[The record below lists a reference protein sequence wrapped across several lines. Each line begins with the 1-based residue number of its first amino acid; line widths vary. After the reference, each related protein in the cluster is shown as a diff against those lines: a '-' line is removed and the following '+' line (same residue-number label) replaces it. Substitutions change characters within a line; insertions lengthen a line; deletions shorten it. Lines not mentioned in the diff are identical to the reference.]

1 MTENREEYD
10 AAKLGLYSNK
20 ENEILPLFST
30 KINAYIYDRYA
41 KVQLIH
47 NYFNPYDEFLD
58 TSFKF
63 PKGLYQVFDGIEA
76 EIDGKKMKGLVG
88 LKKNIQ
94 TKFVEELSKGSTVVE
109 TEEICPTSPKIKSDL
124 LITKIGNIPPHKEIK
139 IIFSFL
145 QKLDISLNKKIKFV
159 LPLVLTPRYIPAQ
172 KTYNLLKE
180 FIFKGKLN
188 KDELSNMAKAGHIKY
203 IQTENENNLQYYYN
217 INVNVHST
225 GKIEKI
231 ETKMKNNKVIFKKIN
246 DNEYNISLDPSE
258 LHIPNE
264 DFVLEYE
271 INEEILK
278 KPSLLLESHPKYKN
292 DYCFYYSFNPTK
304 VIDGI
309 DENLIKNP
317 INEDFKGN
325 FIFLID
331 RSGSMYGNRI
341 DMAKQSLIYF
351 LKSLQE
357 NGSKFNIICFGSN
370 FYSIFDQNQLVNDIN
385 INAALKLVM
394 SFDADM
400 GGTEIKKALHYI
412 KKKLIE
418 KDLLNRIFVMTDG
431 AVWDIDDCLK
441 ITKEAS
447 QSPNFNC
454 KFYSLG
460 IGNGCSES
468 LVRGIALS
476 GDGDCELVKNEEDI
490 SDKIIYL
497 LESSMSF
504 CLEHFF
510 LGLKKNDDKI
520 LKQCQFSS
528 KLNSNIEFYALL
540 DNPKLLKDNSIICS
554 FCFKNKEYYFQKKI
568 ELNNAI
574 VSDTLHKLFLK
585 PYIDSNLDTNLAIK
599 YQILSRNTAF
609 YCLFQENNLS
619 DEELLNKK
627 YKETENTPPLEYL
640 SIFGIKTLTGKFVE
654 LDYDPSYTIEEI
666 KAQLQDKEGIPPDQQ
681 RIIFSG
687 KQLEDNRTLADYNIK
702 KNSTLHL
709 VLRLRGGG
717 EPYNISVK
725 ILFEENE
732 RFTYTIN
739 GYDKVMTTSMNEM
752 IKNVCSK
759 LKISGN
765 IEEYDFYHNENLL
778 NGEFNK
784 SVVSIFGL
792 GGTLKIFSKKKLN
805 LPKEDNIIMNQEM
818 NGLWKMDKNK
828 LSWFNFNQEKWKEF
842 LSKNEAKLKEIF
854 KNNIPEEAVFNLIV
868 LSYIIEIASG
878 KTRFNLIIKKAIK
891 GLNKKYPEINE
902 ERVNLFKKNI
912 KI

>member
-1 MTENREEYD
+1 
-10 AAKLGLYSNK
+10 
-20 ENEILPLFST
+20 
-30 KINAYIYDRYA
+30 
-41 KVQLIH
+41 
-47 NYFNPYDEFLD
+47 
-58 TSFKF
+58 
-63 PKGLYQVFDGIEA
+63 
-76 EIDGKKMKGLVG
+76 
-88 LKKNIQ
+88 
-94 TKFVEELSKGSTVVE
+94 
-109 TEEICPTSPKIKSDL
+109 
-124 LITKIGNIPPHKEIK
+124 
-139 IIFSFL
+139 
-145 QKLDISLNKKIKFV
+145 
-159 LPLVLTPRYIPAQ
+159 
-172 KTYNLLKE
+172 
-180 FIFKGKLN
+180 
-188 KDELSNMAKAGHIKY
+188 
-203 IQTENENNLQYYYN
+203 
-217 INVNVHST
+217 
-225 GKIEKI
+225 
-231 ETKMKNNKVIFKKIN
+231 
-246 DNEYNISLDPSE
+246 
-258 LHIPNE
+258 
-264 DFVLEYE
+264 
-271 INEEILK
+271 
-278 KPSLLLESHPKYKN
+278 
-292 DYCFYYSFNPTK
+292 
-304 VIDGI
+304 
-309 DENLIKNP
+309 
-317 INEDFKGN
+317 
-325 FIFLID
+325 
-331 RSGSMYGNRI
+331 MYGNRI

-627 YKETENTPPLEYL
+627 YKEIENTPPLEYL

-687 KQLEDNRTLADYNIK
+687 NQLEDNRTLADYNIK

-717 EPYNISVK
+717 RPDNISVK

-784 SVVSIFGL
+784 SVLSIFGS

>member
-1 MTENREEYD
+1 M
-10 AAKLGLYSNK
+10 
-20 ENEILPLFST
+20 
-30 KINAYIYDRYA
+30 
-41 KVQLIH
+41 
-47 NYFNPYDEFLD
+47 
-58 TSFKF
+58 
-63 PKGLYQVFDGIEA
+63 
-76 EIDGKKMKGLVG
+76 
-88 LKKNIQ
+88 
-94 TKFVEELSKGSTVVE
+94 
-109 TEEICPTSPKIKSDL
+109 
-124 LITKIGNIPPHKEIK
+124 
-139 IIFSFL
+139 
-145 QKLDISLNKKIKFV
+145 
-159 LPLVLTPRYIPAQ
+159 
-172 KTYNLLKE
+172 
-180 FIFKGKLN
+180 
-188 KDELSNMAKAGHIKY
+188 
-203 IQTENENNLQYYYN
+203 
-217 INVNVHST
+217 
-225 GKIEKI
+225 
-231 ETKMKNNKVIFKKIN
+231 
-246 DNEYNISLDPSE
+246 
-258 LHIPNE
+258 
-264 DFVLEYE
+264 
-271 INEEILK
+271 
-278 KPSLLLESHPKYKN
+278 
-292 DYCFYYSFNPTK
+292 
-304 VIDGI
+304 
-309 DENLIKNP
+309 
-317 INEDFKGN
+317 
-325 FIFLID
+325 
-331 RSGSMYGNRI
+331 
-341 DMAKQSLIYF
+341 
-351 LKSLQE
+351 
-357 NGSKFNIICFGSN
+357 
-370 FYSIFDQNQLVNDIN
+370 
-385 INAALKLVM
+385 
-394 SFDADM
+394 
-400 GGTEIKKALHYI
+400 
-412 KKKLIE
+412 
-418 KDLLNRIFVMTDG
+418 
-431 AVWDIDDCLK
+431 
-441 ITKEAS
+441 
-447 QSPNFNC
+447 
-454 KFYSLG
+454 
-460 IGNGCSES
+460 
-468 LVRGIALS
+468 
-476 GDGDCELVKNEEDI
+476 
-490 SDKIIYL
+490 
-497 LESSMSF
+497 
-504 CLEHFF
+504 
-510 LGLKKNDDKI
+510 
-520 LKQCQFSS
+520 
-528 KLNSNIEFYALL
+528 
-540 DNPKLLKDNSIICS
+540 
-554 FCFKNKEYYFQKKI
+554 
-568 ELNNAI
+568 
-574 VSDTLHKLFLK
+574 
-585 PYIDSNLDTNLAIK
+585 AIK

-627 YKETENTPPLEYL
+627 YKEIENTPPLEYL

-709 VLRLRGGG
+709 DLRLRGGG